1 MAGTSRTFEIRTEPH
16 EAVIGPHTLLLE
28 PEVIGAEFAT
38 AYATL
43 REVQRKVRSAEPAK
57 GSSTKHAKGDG
68 LNAEILIEL
77 SDAMRVFV
85 RKFMLPDSQAVFDGM
100 RVPDRVLVKLME
112 YVAELYGGGSGN
124 PDAAGGT
131 SSD

>member
-16 EAVIGPHTLLLE
+16 EAIIGPHTLLLE
-28 PEVIGAEFAT
+28 PEVVGTEFAT

-43 REVQRKVRSAEPAK
+43 REVQRKVKGAQASK

-68 LNAEILIEL
+68 LNAEVLIEL
-77 SDAMRVFV
+77 SEAMRVFV

-124 PDAAGGT
+124 PVAAGGT

>member
-28 PEVIGAEFAT
+28 PEVVGAEFAT
-38 AYATL
+38 AYAAL

-57 GSSTKHAKGDG
+57 GSSTKHAKADG
-68 LNAEILIEL
+68 LNADVLIEL

>member
-16 EAVIGPHTLLLE
+16 EAIIGPHKLLLE
-28 PEVIGAEFAT
+28 PEVIGSEFAQ
-38 AYATL
+38 AYAEIRT
-43 REVQRKVRSAEPAK
+43 VQAKVKAAQGNKAS
-57 GSSTKHAKGDG
+57 GTKHAKADG
-68 LNAEILIEL
+68 LDADVLTEL
-77 SDAMRVFV
+77 SSAMRGFV
-85 RKFMLPDSQAVFDGM
+85 RRFMLPDSQTVFDGM

-124 PDAAGGT
+124 QDAAGGT